1 MNERQFHFRVGL
13 FVFSGMVTC
22 LVLVLRFTEIQKYF
36 RETYRVAVQFNQA
49 PGVYRGTP
57 VRLNGIPI
65 GAVSE
70 VKLAAGGEEAGVLVI
85 LEIQGDRPLRKDSK
99 PLLVRSLF
107 GDATIEFTAGSSP
120 EILPPNKR
128 LIGENSPDPLEAIG
142 RLESRVDET
151 LAAFQATSK
160 EWQTVASNINRI
172 VDQNQGRIEEVVSQA
187 AVAIEEFTKTMRS
200 ADRALSQAGD
210 LLGDPKFQAN
220 LRSVAD
226 ELPAVARET
235 RETIAAARET
245 VTSAKVA
252 IQKVSESLDHIA
264 KATDPLA
271 AHSAA
276 MTAKLDHGLG
286 QLDSLLTELNTFSQ
300 MINSPNGTIQKLAS
314 DPQLYDNLNRSA
326 AALTLL
332 MRHIEPTLA
341 DFRIFADRIARH
353 PEVLGVSGAIKGS
366 TGVKE
371 AANNAVQQAAGSV
384 RVTQ

>member
-13 FVFSGMVTC
+13 FVFTGMVTC

-36 RETYRVAVQFNQA
+36 KETYRVAVQFNQA

-65 GAVSE
+65 GAVTE
-70 VKLAAGGEEAGVLVI
+70 VKLAAGGDDTGVLVI
-85 LEIQGDRPLRKDSK
+85 LEIHGDRPLRKDSK

-142 RLESRVDET
+142 RLETRVDQT

-160 EWQTVASNINRI
+160 EWQTVAANINRI
-172 VDQNQGRIEEVVSQA
+172 VDANQGRIEEVVAQA
-187 AVAIEEFTKTMRS
+187 AVAVEQFTKTMRS

-245 VTSAKVA
+245 VVSAKVA
-252 IQKVSESLDHIA
+252 IQRVSESLDHIS

-271 AHSAA
+271 AHSAS
-276 MTAKLDHGLG
+276 MTSKLDHSLG

-300 MINSPNGTIQKLAS
+300 IINTPNGTIQKFAS

-332 MRHIEPTLA
+332 MRNLEPTMA
-341 DFRIFADRIARH
+341 DIRIFADRVARH
-353 PEVLGVSGAIKGS
+353 PEILGVSGA
-366 TGVKE
+366 
-371 AANNAVQQAAGSV
+371 
-384 RVTQ
+384 

>member
-13 FVFSGMVTC
+13 FVFSGMITC

-36 RETYRVAVQFNQA
+36 SETYRVAVQFSQA

-70 VKLAAGGEEAGVLVI
+70 VKLGTGGDDAGVLVI

-107 GDATIEFTAGSSP
+107 GDATIEFTAGTSP

-160 EWQTVASNINRI
+160 EWQTVAANINRI
-172 VDQNQGRIEEVVSQA
+172 VDKNQGEIEAVVAQA

-235 RETIAAARET
+235 RETIASARET
-245 VTSAKVA
+245 VTAAKVA

-271 AHSAA
+271 TQSVA
-276 MTAKLDHGLG
+276 MTQKLDHSLG

-300 MINSPNGTIQKLAS
+300 LINSPNGTLQKFAT

-326 AALTLL
+326 AVVTLM
-332 MRHIEPTLA
+332 MRNLEPTMA
-341 DFRIFADRIARH
+341 DLRIFADRIARH

-366 TGVKE
+366 SGVKE
-371 AANNAVQQAAGSV
+371 AATNAVQQAAGSA